1 MTLTEEYKKLIKEM
15 KEYRLVKNLDQWEKQ
30 RGEKCID
37 LKKEVNELLKLA
49 SRQRNIIIKSFEVQ
63 LFYEKQLKKLREA
76 Q

>member
-30 RGEKCID
+30 RGEKCIN
-37 LKKEVNELLKLA
+37 LKNEVNELLKLA